1 MERKHVEREMR
12 PTTGTESPSS
22 SSSNSSSSN
31 SSHVR
36 AATSADGA
44 AAPGVGAQ
52 PLRRPAAY
60 PALSRSPEVTRG
72 AQARSGAQRADAGE
86 GARAADGAH
95 DDADGGSPR
104 AAAPVCGKRGFE
116 LQAQNDCALLELVRR
131 LGAAEF
137 ATAIDLHR
145 RDAARLRDGEARA
158 EAAVRAACSSG
169 ELRLYEIGGDESYVH
184 EGAVFCGDAG
194 WSPASPPPSRI
205 ARPSAMHVRRDR
217 DGGGGLLVRGAI
229 DGACYFYRPP
239 DSVVAA
245 LEGQGLAVELA
256 RHFEELRRLTR
267 HIDSRHS
274 VDLGG
279 GGWHSV
285 GYRGAMQKGE
295 RGVVPYYPQPGASF
309 AAVADWR
316 RRAMPALRQVVAAVM
331 LHVFLELRKSAL
343 VLRRVAAQLAEL
355 PDLLLWDFSPF
366 ISLAAGIN
374 YYAAQ
379 HTDDD
384 GGLCV
389 CLFAWGGRRGEMPPG
404 GEFVMSGLAFPGGFG
419 LACEL
424 TEFDVVVFDA
434 HKLHGLARLWGQDPP
449 DAARFSVG
457 LYVPNAVVQNIKRA
471 AVGGCRESGKVRTL
485 RRREARAAAAAE
497 RV

>member
-1 MERKHVEREMR
+1 MQIMNISS
-12 PTTGTESPSS
+12 PTSPSS
-22 SSSNSSSSN
+22 
-31 SSHVR
+31 
-36 AATSADGA
+36 
-44 AAPGVGAQ
+44 APGTVGKDATTATGTGAFAALVGGLDKKQKGGGAGAKPSPERVGAKD
-52 PLRRPAAY
+52 
-60 PALSRSPEVTRG
+60 
-72 AQARSGAQRADAGE
+72 ARE
-86 GARAADGAH
+86 K
-95 DDADGGSPR
+95 
-104 AAAPVCGKRGFE
+104 GK
-116 LQAQNDCALLELVRR
+116 
-131 LGAAEF
+131 
-137 ATAIDLHR
+137 
-145 RDAARLRDGEARA
+145 
-158 EAAVRAACSSG
+158 
-169 ELRLYEIGGDESYVH
+169 
-184 EGAVFCGDAG
+184 
-194 WSPASPPPSRI
+194 
-205 ARPSAMHVRRDR
+205 
-217 DGGGGLLVRGAI
+217 
-229 DGACYFYRPP
+229 
-239 DSVVAA
+239 
-245 LEGQGLAVELA
+245 
-256 RHFEELRRLTR
+256 
-267 HIDSRHS
+267 
-274 VDLGG
+274 
-279 GGWHSV
+279 
-285 GYRGAMQKGE
+285 KGE

-471 AVGGCRESGKVRTL
+471 AVGGCRESGKVRTM